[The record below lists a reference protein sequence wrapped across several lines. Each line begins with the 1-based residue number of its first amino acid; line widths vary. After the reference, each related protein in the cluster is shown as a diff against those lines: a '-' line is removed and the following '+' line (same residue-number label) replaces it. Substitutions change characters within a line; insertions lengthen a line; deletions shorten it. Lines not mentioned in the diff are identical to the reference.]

1 MNTTDITNGARDFA
15 DYMADNEI
23 ELVGPDGEPIVP
35 NERVSYSLLARVEA
49 RKYFGVEFAVDDL
62 RQAFITDSRF
72 SEIVEAMRPAYW
84 AAGTE
89 LTVDSAFTALEVAF
103 DSELEL
109 TDIELEEAVDSVDI
123 EDVKHFLRT
132 IMAILEN
139 CTTWAGEGYLESV
152 IEKAT
157 IIAYDHLRWKGIE
170 EANADAHLPH
180 YLSEVEV
187 LKEWAKANMQG
198 VNHT

>member
-1 MNTTDITNGARDFA
+1 MNTKDITNGARDFA
-15 DYMADNEI
+15 GYMADNELEI
-23 ELVGPDGEPIVP
+23 VGPDGEPIIP

-72 SEIVEAMRPAYW
+72 ADIVEAMRSAYW

-89 LTVDSAFTALEVAF
+89 LTLDSVFTALEVVF

-109 TDIELEEAVDSVDI
+109 TDIELEEAFDSVDI
-123 EDVKHFLRT
+123 EDVKHFLGT
-132 IMAILEN
+132 IMAILES

-157 IIAYDHLRWKGIE
+157 IIAYDNLRWKGIE
-170 EANADAHLPH
+170 EANADTHLPR
-180 YLSEVEV
+180 YLHEVEA
-187 LKEWAKANMQG
+187 LKEWAKASMQS
-198 VNHT
+198 VHHT